1 MKRLLLLIVIF
12 VSQPALGA
20 APRFA
25 STADGDVAV
34 DLELDLTQ
42 LPSFNWASD
51 PFLKTSGLGRAA
63 NSEREEIEYKLQA
76 TTFEGEDSVAVVND
90 RVVRVGDRVGARTVL
105 KIGAD
110 FVLLG
115 EKGSVIEATLEA
127 HKAPEAARAPA
138 SVGASAAGSGLRPKL
153 PEGPANA
160 AAMLDQALGKA
171 PEGKISIEE
180 VKK

>member
-1 MKRLLLLIVIF
+1 MKRLLLLFFF
-12 VSQPALGA
+12 VFASQPAVAA

-25 STADGDVAV
+25 STPDGQVVV

-42 LPSFNWASD
+42 LPSFTWASD

-63 NSEREEIEYKLQA
+63 NSVQEEIEYKLQA

-127 HKAPEAARAPA
+127 HKAPESARAPA
-138 SVGASAAGSGLRPKL
+138 SVGGSSPRPKL
-153 PEGPANA
+153 PEAPADA
-160 AAMLDQALGKA
+160 AAVLDQALSKA
-171 PEGKISIEE
+171 PEGTISIEE